1 MTVANI
7 EHLAWGGGVAV
18 CQGWPTDSNT
28 QSWYPR
34 FLRTIIR
41 PVAGMA
47 DSGVYSLEELE
58 EMMDVAASDAALLE
72 AREKG
77 TTSIE
82 GLIQELGL

>member
-1 MTVANI
+1 
-7 EHLAWGGGVAV
+7 
-18 CQGWPTDSNT
+18 
-28 QSWYPR
+28 
-34 FLRTIIR
+34 
-41 PVAGMA
+41 MA